1 MDVLQLNSKI
11 YFGDDP
17 LNRLR
22 ELEFKKF
29 FIVTDPYMV
38 KSGGIEHVINHLPAG
53 AEYLV
58 YSDVT
63 PDPSINTVTRGAV
76 EMVKFGADCI
86 IALGGGSAIDVS
98 KAMAFVEKQVTNKP
112 HITYLIAI
120 PTTSGTGSEAT
131 AFAVIRDRAKGTKYP
146 LVNDELLPKEAI
158 LDVRFVET
166 VPPNVT
172 ADTGM
177 DVLTHAIESY
187 VSTVHSLCYEAFAEK
202 AIRLVCANLYQA
214 YENPTNKQARLAMH
228 VASCLA
234 GVAFNHTSLGITHS
248 IAHQIGATFKISHG
262 RANALLL
269 PYIIEFNAANSK
281 EAFDRYYQIA
291 VMQGITVS
299 ASDPSMAVAL
309 LIEEIRK
316 LMRKMNMPMS
326 LSECGVSWESF
337 KEHLPVICEHA
348 ISDTCTA
355 TNPVPVTEANIEQ
368 ILLKA
373 F

>member
-11 YFGDDP
+11 YFGNDP

-22 ELEFKKF
+22 ELDFKKI

-38 KSGGIEHVINHLPAG
+38 KSGGVEHVINHLPSG

-76 EMVKFGADCI
+76 EMVKFGADCV

-98 KAMAFVEKQVTNKP
+98 KAMAFVEKQVSNKP
-112 HITYLIAI
+112 EICYLIAI

-131 AFAVIRDRAKGTKYP
+131 AFAVIKDRKKGIKYP

-202 AIRLVCANLYQA
+202 AIRLTCSNLYHA
-214 YENPTNKQARLAMH
+214 YENPTNKQARTAMH

-248 IAHQIGATFKISHG
+248 IAHQIGTTFKVSHG
-262 RANALLL
+262 RSNAIML
-269 PYIIEFNAANSK
+269 PFVIEFNAANSK

-291 VMQGITVS
+291 VMQGIAAS
-299 ASDPSMAVAL
+299 ASDPAMAVAL

-337 KEHLPVICEHA
+337 KEHLPTLCENA
-348 ISDTCTA
+348 VNDACTA
-355 TNPVPVTEANIEQ
+355 TNPVPVTVANIEQ